1 VTLEKYHSILLNK
14 QAARSTES
22 AMSPASTFASTEAVS
37 DSVGQ
42 TSEVNVPSAA
52 FKYGGVP
59 TPPGQ
64 VKLLAQV
71 RMPTYENFED
81 ERAFRKLHHAA
92 ALRWLGAHGYNN
104 EGAGGHVTV
113 RDPIL
118 TDHFWINPHA
128 KSFSHIKPEDL
139 CLVND
144 QGVVVD
150 GNMHAINPAG
160 FSIHSAV
167 HRARPDI
174 IAAVHCH
181 SIPSKAFAAFG
192 KPLDMISQDACRSVS
207 TDSFFSI
214 FPPLMCIRFYRAHSV
229 YQGFGGSALDP
240 QEGKNIAEALGD
252 GKAVIL
258 QNHGILAVS
267 KTVDGAA
274 FNFGALD
281 RCIEAQLLADAAGK
295 NRGWETIKV
304 PHEEA
309 EYTRKVYWDE
319 LEYIT
324 FQPAFED
331 VVRASGGELT
341 MTI

>member
-1 VTLEKYHSILLNK
+1 MSPSSTTATKEVVHNTLE
-14 QAARSTES
+14 QAAKVN
-22 AMSPASTFASTEAVS
+22 ALSPAFR
-37 DSVGQ
+37 
-42 TSEVNVPSAA
+42 
-52 FKYGGVP
+52 YGGVP
-59 TPPGQ
+59 TVPGQ
-64 VKLLAQV
+64 VKPLAQV
-71 RMPTYENFED
+71 RIPRYENLED

-128 KSFSHIKPEDL
+128 KSFSYIKPDDL

-144 QGVVVD
+144 QGIVVD

-174 IAAVHCH
+174 NAAVHCH

-192 KPLDMISQDACRSVS
+192 KPLDMINQDACR
-207 TDSFFSI
+207 
-214 FPPLMCIRFYRAHSV
+214 FYQAHSV
-229 YQGFGGSALDP
+229 YEGFGGSALDP
-240 QEGKNIAEALGD
+240 QEGKNIAKALGN

-295 NRGWETIKV
+295 NRGWDTIKV
-304 PHEEA
+304 GHEEA

-324 FQPAFED
+324 FQSAFED
-331 VVRASGGELT
+331 TVRASGGELT